1 MKEVKFVKKR
11 TVVIITLLVVI
22 FFMYAVLSYVEKNY
36 QKEYEE
42 IPELSVY
49 YKGNK
54 IAEFLPLTYKWSY
67 KGETKEVPQFKPE
80 VKKQGEFTMT
90 NPYKQYGEYDF
101 AKENTIFIS
110 SKMNN
115 DYVMKMNERHKMTKN
130 SYTLSAVTD
139 LDDFR
144 GSNSYSGSR
153 EFDDSK
159 VFLKGMP
166 LNENYNLYIGEYV
179 YIETIDF
186 LKQGTVDYCVKV
198 IVYDEDDARIAKDYL
213 NTDIADTNKI
223 EELAK
228 KIKYNTLLNSVKIE
242 NKNLILEYDWHIKND
257 NLKMNNLIWFACI
270 PGLETIT
277 YAPTNKKTMRF
288 DQEGSEQKKQEVENV
303 VYTREEVDSESL
315 ANIENLKKFMEQI

>member
-11 TVVIITLLVVI
+11 TVVIITLIVAI

-49 YKGNK
+49 YKEKK

-67 KGETKEVPQFKPE
+67 KGETKEVPQFEPE

-101 AKENTIFIS
+101 PKENTILIS
-110 SKMNN
+110 SKINH

-130 SYTLSAVTD
+130 SYTLNALTD

-144 GSNSYSGSR
+144 GSNSYGGSR

-166 LNENYNLYIGEYV
+166 LNDNYNLYIGEYV

-186 LKQGTVDYCVKV
+186 LKQGTVDYCVKL
-198 IVYDEDDARIAKDYL
+198 IVYDEDEARIAKDYL
-213 NTDIADTNKI
+213 NTSIVDANKI

-228 KIKYNTLLNSVKIE
+228 KIKYNTLLNSVKVE
-242 NKNLILEYDWHIKND
+242 GNNLILEYDWHIKKD

-270 PGLETIT
+270 PELETIT
-277 YAPTNKKTMRF
+277 YAPTNKKTMAF
-288 DQEGSEQKKQEVENV
+288 DQASSEQIKQEVENV
-303 VYTREEVDSESL
+303 VYTKEEVDSESL